1 MKKKKGYGVKEL
13 FINLG
18 LSILAVFAPIH
29 GVLIV
34 CGIVIMTDLVTG
46 IIAAKRRG
54 EKINSAGLRRSISK
68 IFVYQF
74 SIIIAFLIEVYL
86 MSGVVPISK
95 IVAGLIGITE
105 ATSIFENLKSIT
117 GYDIFSAVLQKLGS
131 VNDNKKPDQKS

>member
-34 CGIVIMTDLVTG
+34 CGIAIMTDLVTG